1 MNEDIAKGNLRQLTG
16 KIKQKWAKLTDDDL
30 QQAEGNMEY
39 LYGKLQQYYGLA
51 RDKAEERLMELG
63 YQPQGSQA
71 GSSDR
76 SSPTERAAN
85 RGAER
90 RTGRGTAHRTGG

>member
-1 MNEDIAKGNLRQLTG
+1 MNEDIAKGNLKQLSG

-30 QQAEGNMEY
+30 KRAEGNMEY

-51 RDKAEERLMELG
+51 RDKAEQGLKELG
-63 YQPQGSQA
+63 FELQGSQA

-76 SSPTERAAN
+76 SSPTERATN

-90 RTGRGTAHRTGG
+90 GTARGSAHRTGG

>member
-1 MNEDIAKGNLRQLTG
+1 MNEDIAKGNLKQLSG

-30 QQAEGNMEY
+30 KQAEGNMDY
-39 LYGKLQQYYGLA
+39 LYGRLQEYYGLA
-51 RDKAEERLMELG
+51 RDKAEERLKELG
-63 YQPQGSQA
+63 YRLQGDLP

-85 RGAER
+85 RGTER
-90 RTGRGTAHRTGG
+90 GSQPHR